1 MPLRAHLVELRK
13 RVFLAALG
21 VVVGAVIGWF
31 LYTPVFEALQRPIEL
46 VAEERADLI
55 TLNFAGIA
63 TSFDMMV
70 KVSFFL
76 GVIIS
81 SPWWLYQFWAFVTPG
96 LTRRERG
103 YAIGFVAVAVPLFL
117 AGAFMA
123 WWVLPNAVRL
133 LTEFTPDG
141 ATNIIDA
148 QTYLGFVMRIMLA
161 FGIAFLLPII
171 MVALNFAGIG
181 TAATWRKGWR
191 WAVLLSFV
199 FAAIVTPTPDA
210 ITMLA
215 VAIPMSALYFLALG
229 VCVIHDRRV
238 DRKRVAAGLPRLDGT
253 MADEPGTA

>member
-1 MPLRAHLVELRK
+1 MPLRAHLVELRR

-21 VVVGAVIGWF
+21 IVVGAVIGWF
-31 LYTPVFEALQRPIEL
+31 LYDPVFAALQQPITR
-46 VAEERADLI
+46 VAADRGDLF

-63 TSFDMMV
+63 TSFDMRV

-76 GVIIS
+76 GVIVS

-103 YAIGFVAVAVPLFL
+103 YAFGFVGVAVPLFL
-117 AGAFMA
+117 AGAWVA

-133 LTEFTPDG
+133 LTEFTPSG

-148 QTYLGFVMRIMLA
+148 QTYLGFVMRIRLA
-161 FGIAFLLPII
+161 FGIAFLLPVV

-181 TAATWRKGWR
+181 SAATWRKSWR

-199 FAAIVTPTPDA
+199 FAAVVTPTPDA

-215 VAIPMSALYFLALG
+215 VAVPMCVLYFLALG
-229 VCVIHDRRV
+229 VCVLHDRRV
-238 DRKRVAAGLPRLDGT
+238 DRQRVAAGLPRLDGT
-253 MADEPGTA
+253 MVEPGSA